1 MTVGSSKEC
10 LNFFTKNSG
19 HFQATMDFLEEALIY
34 LVVHGPEKDDWRV
47 RDGKEPQ
54 KCIIVKLSK

>member
-1 MTVGSSKEC
+1 
-10 LNFFTKNSG
+10 
-19 HFQATMDFLEEALIY
+19 MDFLEEALIY